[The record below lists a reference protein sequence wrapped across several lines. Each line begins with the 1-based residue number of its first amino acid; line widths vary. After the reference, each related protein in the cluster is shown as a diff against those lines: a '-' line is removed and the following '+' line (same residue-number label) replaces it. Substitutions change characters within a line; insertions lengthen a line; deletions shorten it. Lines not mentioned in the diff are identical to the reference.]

1 MRVHAKRR
9 LRPNEIRVL
18 FQQKM
23 DSNAPAVNTVGIMT
37 MAGKGYVIDFYLCHG
52 YWSNFFMNT
61 VQRVLVTHTKDLG
74 QIIDGLHI
82 AAGKIGGYIDV
93 QTAIAVSQL
102 SFNHRVTKNLLQH
115 IVEFSVSLLDG
126 WDGVDGKV
134 TTRRWDRRSRHGW

>member
-52 YWSNFFMNT
+52 Y
-61 VQRVLVTHTKDLG
+61 
-74 QIIDGLHI
+74 
-82 AAGKIGGYIDV
+82 
-93 QTAIAVSQL
+93 
-102 SFNHRVTKNLLQH
+102 
-115 IVEFSVSLLDG
+115 
-126 WDGVDGKV
+126 
-134 TTRRWDRRSRHGW
+134 